1 VHETKRARCG
11 FTLVELLVVIA
22 IIGII
27 AAMAVPAL
35 MRARMSGNE
44 SSAIGSMRAVF
55 NGEQAF
61 WSSCGAGRYS
71 PSLQNLGMAVA
82 GGPGFISPDLS
93 GAAPVIKSGYLVEL
107 GTNGPDP
114 RVSCNGGTVGMTY
127 HATATPLPN
136 LGRRH
141 FGTNGGGTIFESS
154 APLAGVMPDQGI
166 PGAPATAIQ

>member
-1 VHETKRARCG
+1 MHDMKRARCG
-11 FTLVELLVVIA
+11 FTLIELLVVIA

-44 SSAIGSMRAVF
+44 ASAIGSMRAVF

-71 PSLQNLGMAVA
+71 PSLQNLGLGVA
-82 GGPGFISPDLS
+82 GGIGFISPDLS
-93 GAAPVIKSGYLVEL
+93 GAAPILKSGYQIDL
-107 GTNGPDP
+107 GTNAADP
-114 RVSCNGGTVGMTY
+114 TVSCNGGTVALTY

-141 FGTNGGGTIFESS
+141 FGTNGGGTIFEST
-154 APLAGVMPDQGI
+154 APLVGAMPDQGH